1 MVHYDRLCLY
11 GRVCVLNN
19 LMELYY
25 VLVDH

>member
-11 GRVCVLNN
+11 GRDCVLNN
-19 LMELYY
+19 LIELYY